1 MFRVKL
7 SLRGARLSVNKP
19 SAKKHLYHN
28 DIPFSV
34 DTWSPLANRTSG
46 RGALSNE
53 SGRFEPHQTSPFDD
67 GWGGLEEDLPKLET
81 EILKETPK
89 TALTYNTSPDISFD
103 RTVNPYRG
111 CEHGCIYCFGRPAH
125 AYSGLSP
132 GLDFETKIFV
142 KPGIVELLEKELS
155 RARYSPRTIVL
166 GGDTDIYQ
174 PIEKK
179 LKITR
184 RLIELMARAKHPFGF
199 VTKSAL
205 VLRDLDLLASL
216 AEQDLVRAAVSLTSL
231 DNKLSRRMEPRA
243 AAPHRRLA
251 TIRALSAAGIPVT
264 VMTAPIVPAINDM
277 EIERLLAAASDA
289 GATRAGYVLLRL
301 PREIS
306 HLFQEWLAA
315 NYPDRAE
322 KVMTQMRAMRG
333 GKDYQSEFVLRQ
345 TGQGEYA
352 RLIAQRFKKAAKR
365 FNLNKPA
372 LNLRTDLFC
381 PPRPIKSNQ
390 RDLFET

>member
-1 MFRVKL
+1 MSFE
-7 SLRGARLSVNKP
+7 ST
-19 SAKKHLYHN
+19 
-28 DIPFSV
+28 D
-34 DTWSPLANRTSG
+34 WSPLASRAKG
-46 RGALSNE
+46 RGALSND

-67 GWGGLEEDLPKLET
+67 GWGGLEEPLPKLKT
-81 EILKETPK
+81 EILRETPK
-89 TALTYNTSPDISFD
+89 TALTYNSSPDISFD

-155 RARYSPRTIVL
+155 RPRYIPRTIVL

-174 PIEKK
+174 PIERE

-184 RLIELMARAKHPFGF
+184 RLIELLARAKHPFGF

-205 VLRDLDLLASL
+205 VLRDLDLLAPL
-216 AEQDLVRAAVSLTSL
+216 AERGLVRAAVSLTSL

-243 AAPHRRLA
+243 AAPHRRLE
-251 TIRALSAAGIPVT
+251 TIRALSDAGIPVT

-277 EIERLLAAASDA
+277 EIERLLHAAADN
-289 GATRAGYVLLRL
+289 GASRAGYVLLRL

-306 HLFQEWLAA
+306 GLFQEWLSA
-315 NYPDRAE
+315 NYPDRAD
-322 KVMTQMRAMRG
+322 KVMAQMRAMRG
-333 GKDYQSEFVLRQ
+333 GKDYQSEFGLRQ
-345 TGQGEYA
+345 TGQGEYV
-352 RLIAQRFKKAAKR
+352 RLIAQRFKKASKR
-365 FNLNKPA
+365 FNLNNPA

-381 PPRPIKSNQ
+381 PPRPINGAAQ
-390 RDLFET
+390 PDLFNE